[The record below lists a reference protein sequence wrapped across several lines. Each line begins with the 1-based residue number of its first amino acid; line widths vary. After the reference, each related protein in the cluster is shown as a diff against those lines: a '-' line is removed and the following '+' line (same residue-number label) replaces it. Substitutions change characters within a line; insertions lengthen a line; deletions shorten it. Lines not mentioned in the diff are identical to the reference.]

1 MFYTPVRLSKNQ
13 AKTPEGF
20 LICFDCTIG
29 RTGYQDYDKSELDI
43 LPDAEGKI
51 RAYRDPLQVF
61 DPLTLASGEGKDIV
75 IDHPDDDV
83 TPHNWRD
90 RTHGHMQNV
99 HRGVGV
105 EDDHMKADL
114 VFKSPQAIA
123 QIEANPNQ
131 ELSLGYDARYEIV
144 RPGLANQCEIR
155 INHIA
160 MVDEG
165 RCGPVCAT
173 KDHLPTSLKQS
184 DTILPEV
191 IARTIK
197 TGDGMA
203 NWMQKARDMFKA
215 RDEAG
220 FEAAM
225 KDAETESKSV
235 LVETGDPEDNETH
248 THIYMHL
255 REPDITKPEGDLP
268 STGETTV
275 TNAADSKTV
284 GGEHAATFGGKTFFG
299 DKALDEAFKSEMG
312 EMKDSIKKMAD
323 SIAELG
329 KKFGDKFPEK
339 VETGDAAGDPE
350 VQSAGEK
357 ADREIEGE
365 LEEEAPPGTGD
376 TKKHKDSAFLG
387 ETFKSTVAQAAIL
400 VPNLAVPTFDSAAP
414 KEQGVRSICGLRRK
428 ALQAYSATT
437 DGAATIDQIAGPK
450 AKTLDSMACRDI
462 APLFRAAAAIQ
473 AARNDAANMQTSTND
488 AKFFG
493 VKTSDDMQAGDIV
506 IQTMEDVQRANE
518 QFNAQAVRQA

>member
-1 MFYTPVRLSKNQ
+1 MFYTTVQLSKNQ

-20 LICFDCTIG
+20 LICFGCTIG
-29 RTGYQDYDKSELDI
+29 RTGHQEYDKSELDI
-43 LPDAEGKI
+43 PPDADGKI
-51 RAYRDPLQVF
+51 KAYRDPKEVF

-83 TPHNWRD
+83 VPGNWRE
-90 RTHGHMQNV
+90 RTQGHMQNV
-99 HRGVGV
+99 HRGTGV
-105 EDDHMKADL
+105 EDDQMKADL

-123 QIEANPNQ
+123 MIEANPNQ

-165 RCGPVCAT
+165 RCGPICAT
-173 KDHLPTSLKQS
+173 KDHLPQALQNSV
-184 DTILPEV
+184 TIRPAVSACTL
-191 IARTIK
+191 K

-203 NWMQKARDMFKA
+203 NWIQKARDMFKA

-225 KDAETESKSV
+225 ADAAAESESV
-235 LVETGDPEDNETH
+235 MSKTGSPDENETH
-248 THIYMHL
+248 QHIHVHL
-255 REPDITKPEGDLP
+255 GAPDITKPEGGLP

-275 TNAADSKTV
+275 TNSADSKTV

-299 DKALDEAFKSEMG
+299 DKALDEAFKGEMG

-323 SIAELG
+323 AVEELG

-339 VETGDAAGDPE
+339 LETGDEA
-350 VQSAGEK
+350 AGEK
-357 ADREIEGE
+357 ADKEIEGE

-400 VPNLAVPTFDSAAP
+400 VPNLAIPTFDSAAP

-428 ALQAYSATT
+428 ALQAYGLTE
-437 DGAATIDQIAGPK
+437 DGAKTIDMIAGAK
-450 AKTLDSMACRDI
+450 AKTLDSMPCRDI

-473 AARNDAANMQTSTND
+473 AERNDASNMRASTND

-493 VKTSDDMQAGDIV
+493 VKASDGVESGMSQIL
-506 IQTMEDVQRANE
+506 TMDDVQRANE
-518 QFNAQAVRQA
+518 LFNAQTNVQA